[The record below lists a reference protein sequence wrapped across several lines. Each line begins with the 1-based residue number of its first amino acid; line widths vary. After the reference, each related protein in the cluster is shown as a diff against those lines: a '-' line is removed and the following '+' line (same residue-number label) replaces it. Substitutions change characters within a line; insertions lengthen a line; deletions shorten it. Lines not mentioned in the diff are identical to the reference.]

1 MIQKRRKYSREYKLE
16 ALRLAEVSERPMA
29 AVARDL
35 GIHPNNLYKWRQ
47 QLVADGEESYPGRGT
62 LKSSDEEVRR
72 LRRELDQVRQE
83 RDILKKALLFFTKEH
98 R

>member
-1 MIQKRRKYSREYKLE
+1 MVKRKQYTREFKRE
-16 ALRLAEVSERPMA
+16 AVRLAEESERSAA

-47 QLVADGEESYPGRGT
+47 QLAADGDEAYPGHGNVR
-62 LKSSDEEVRR
+62 KSDEEIRH
-72 LRRELDQVRQE
+72 LRRELEQVRQE